1 MFVSKNEAQNFSYVI
16 GQTDLAHFE
25 SGDSVVT
32 VVESMLKRRD
42 VLKLTLGSVVSGLA
56 VSSTVRGSQAQTPPA
71 APPAPV
77 PPPAAPEAPG
87 IGGPDIPLGPS
98 VPFAPG
104 SVVDQARTLAKK
116 PFVPMSADLPA
127 PFKSLSGD
135 QYNAIHTRPA
145 GRIWG
150 SEQVGFAIEPLHR
163 GFLFTNPVDI
173 NLVAQG
179 AAQRLVYDAKLFDF
193 GAVALPAKLPDIGF
207 SGFRVL
213 VAQNPS
219 DSNDSRFMEVASF
232 QGANFFR
239 ALTQGQVPGLVSR
252 ALAVRLADPKGEDV
266 PIFRSLWI
274 EKPSLVANALIVHAV
289 IDSETM
295 TGAFRFTIRPGEAT
309 IIDTEAT
316 LFARAAV
323 DNFGLGTMS
332 ATHLLGFM
340 DHRKFDDYRPNVSE
354 VSGLQI
360 YTGAAEW
367 VWRPVTNR
375 DSLQI
380 STFIDN
386 KPRGFGLLIR
396 DRSFEDYSDED
407 QHWEKRPSLWIEP
420 LGEWGEGGV
429 QLIEIPSESE
439 ANDNILCFWRP
450 KQPLAAGSET
460 SFAYRQFWCWDPP
473 ERPNL
478 ARAMTSS
485 SGRGTGKRRRFFVD
499 FEGDIFVDP
508 DTSGEIMAN
517 LTTVGGTIAS
527 VRLFPSDD
535 KKSVRVLFELDPGND
550 SSSELRLVLEAQGK
564 RLSETW
570 LYRWT
575 SA

>member
-1 MFVSKNEAQNFSYVI
+1 M
-16 GQTDLAHFE
+16 
-25 SGDSVVT
+25 VT
-32 VVESMLKRRD
+32 GIESMLKRRD

-56 VSSTVRGSQAQTPPA
+56 VASSADPSQAQT
-71 APPAPV
+71 APV
-77 PPPAAPEAPG
+77 SPPPAAADAPG
-87 IGGPDIPLGPS
+87 IAGPDIALGAP

-104 SVVDQARTLAKK
+104 TVIEQARALSKK
-116 PFVPMSADLPA
+116 PFVPVAANLPD
-127 PFKSLSGD
+127 PFKTLSGD
-135 QYNAIHTRPA
+135 QYNSIRTVAA

-163 GFLFTNPVDI
+163 GFLFTNPVEI

-179 AAQRLVYDAKLFDF
+179 ESQRLPYNAKFFDYSSIS
-193 GAVALPAKLPDIGF
+193 LPPNLPDIGY

-213 VAQNPS
+213 AAQNPT
-219 DSNDSRFMEVASF
+219 DANDARFTEVASF

-266 PIFRSLWI
+266 PVFRSMWI

-289 IDSETM
+289 IDSETV

-309 IIDTEAT
+309 IIDTESI
-316 LFARAAV
+316 LFARATV

-340 DHRKFDDYRPNVSE
+340 DHRKFDDLRPNVSE
-354 VSGLQI
+354 ACGLQI
-360 YTGAAEW
+360 YTGAGEW

-380 STFIDN
+380 STFVDD

-396 DRSFEDYSDED
+396 DRSFEDYDDED

-420 LGEWGEGGV
+420 LGEWGQGGV

-473 ERPNL
+473 ERPSL
-478 ARAMTSS
+478 ARAMTSH
-485 SGRGTGKRRRFFVD
+485 SGRGAGKRRRFFVD
-499 FEGDIFVDP
+499 FQ
-508 DTSGEIMAN
+508 GEIFARIEAADDLKANVMAA
-517 LTTVGGTIAS
+517 GGKIAF
-527 VRLFPSDD
+527 VRIFPSDD

-550 SSSELRLVLEAQGK
+550 VSSELRLVLEAQGK
-564 RLSETW
+564 PVSETW
-570 LYRWT
+570 LYRWAST
-575 SA
+575 

>member
-1 MFVSKNEAQNFSYVI
+1 
-16 GQTDLAHFE
+16 
-25 SGDSVVT
+25 
-32 VVESMLKRRD
+32 MLKRRD

-56 VSSTVRGSQAQTPPA
+56 VASSAHLSQAQTVSETQTPPDPPSPPA
-71 APPAPV
+71 AIDPPGIAGSDIALGAPV
-77 PPPAAPEAPG
+77 
-87 IGGPDIPLGPS
+87 S
-98 VPFAPG
+98 FAPG
-104 SVVDQARTLAKK
+104 TVIEQARALAKK
-116 PFVPMSADLPA
+116 PFVPMAASLPD
-127 PFKSLSGD
+127 PFKTLSSD
-135 QYNAIHTRPA
+135 QYNSIRTLPA

-150 SEQVGFAIEPLHR
+150 NEQVGVAIEPLHR
-163 GFLFTNPVDI
+163 GFLFTNPVEI

-179 AAQRLVYDAKLFDF
+179 VSQRLVYDVKFFDF
-193 GAVALPAKLPDIGF
+193 SSISLPPKLPDIGY

-219 DSNDSRFMEVASF
+219 DANDARFTEVASF

-266 PIFRSLWI
+266 PIFRTMWI

-289 IDSETM
+289 IDSETV

-316 LFARAAV
+316 LFARASV

-340 DHRKFDDYRPNVSE
+340 DHRKFDDFRPNVSE
-354 VSGLQI
+354 VCGLQI
-360 YTGAAEW
+360 YTGAGEW

-375 DSLQI
+375 DNLQI
-380 STFIDN
+380 STFVDD

-396 DRSFEDYSDED
+396 DRSFEDYDDED

-420 LGEWGEGGV
+420 LGEWGQGGV

-473 ERPNL
+473 ERPSL
-478 ARAMTSS
+478 ARAMTSR
-485 SGRGTGKRRRFFVD
+485 SGRGAGKRRRFFVD
-499 FEGDIFVDP
+499 FEGEIFAKAE
-508 DTSGEIMAN
+508 TAGELKAN
-517 LTTVGGTIAS
+517 VTAAGGKIAF
-527 VRLFPSDD
+527 VRIFPSDD
-535 KKSVRVLFELDPGND
+535 KKSLKVFFELDPGND
-550 SSSELRLVLEAQGK
+550 LSSELRLVLEAQGK
-564 RLSETW
+564 PVSETW
-570 LYRWT
+570 LYRWA
-575 SA
+575 SS

>member
-1 MFVSKNEAQNFSYVI
+1 
-16 GQTDLAHFE
+16 
-25 SGDSVVT
+25 
-32 VVESMLKRRD
+32 
-42 VLKLTLGSVVSGLA
+42 
-56 VSSTVRGSQAQTPPA
+56 
-71 APPAPV
+71 
-77 PPPAAPEAPG
+77 
-87 IGGPDIPLGPS
+87 
-98 VPFAPG
+98 
-104 SVVDQARTLAKK
+104 
-116 PFVPMSADLPA
+116 
-127 PFKSLSGD
+127 
-135 QYNAIHTRPA
+135 
-145 GRIWG
+145 
-150 SEQVGFAIEPLHR
+150 
-163 GFLFTNPVDI
+163 
-173 NLVAQG
+173 
-179 AAQRLVYDAKLFDF
+179 
-193 GAVALPAKLPDIGF
+193 
-207 SGFRVL
+207 
-213 VAQNPS
+213 
-219 DSNDSRFMEVASF
+219 
-232 QGANFFR
+232 
-239 ALTQGQVPGLVSR
+239 
-252 ALAVRLADPKGEDV
+252 LAVRLADPKGEDV
-266 PIFRSLWI
+266 PIFRAVWI

-354 VSGLQI
+354 VCGLQI

-396 DRSFEDYSDED
+396 DRAFEDYDDED

-439 ANDNILCFWRP
+439 SNDNILCFWRP

-473 ERPNL
+473 ERPGL
-478 ARAMTSS
+478 ARAMTSR

-499 FEGDIFVDP
+499 FEGDIFASP
-508 DTSGEIMAN
+508 DAAGEIKAN
-517 LTTVGGTIAS
+517 VTAAGGTIAS
-527 VRLFPSDD
+527 VRLFPADD
-535 KKSVRVLFELDPGND
+535 KKSVKVLFELDPGND

-564 RLSETW
+564 AVSETW

-575 SA
+575 SS

>member
-1 MFVSKNEAQNFSYVI
+1 
-16 GQTDLAHFE
+16 
-25 SGDSVVT
+25 
-32 VVESMLKRRD
+32 MLKRRD

-56 VSSTVRGSQAQTPPA
+56 VASNPHLSQAQTA
-71 APPAPV
+71 SEAQAPPAP
-77 PPPAAPEAPG
+77 PPPAPIDAPG
-87 IGGPDIPLGPS
+87 IAGPDIALGAP

-104 SVVDQARTLAKK
+104 TVIEQARALAKK
-116 PFVPMSADLPA
+116 PFVPVAATLPDV
-127 PFKSLSGD
+127 FKTLSGD
-135 QYNAIHTRPA
+135 QYNSIRTVAA

-150 SEQVGFAIEPLHR
+150 NEPVGFAIEPLHR
-163 GFLFTNPVDI
+163 GFLFTNPVEI
-173 NLVAQG
+173 NLAAQG
-179 AAQRLVYDAKLFDF
+179 VSQRLPYNAKFFDYSSIS
-193 GAVALPAKLPDIGF
+193 LPQNLPDIGY

-213 VAQNPS
+213 AAQNPT
-219 DSNDSRFMEVASF
+219 DVNDARFTEVASF

-266 PIFRSLWI
+266 PVFRSMWI

-289 IDSETM
+289 IDSETV

-316 LFARAAV
+316 LFARSSV

-340 DHRKFDDYRPNVSE
+340 DHRKFDDFRPNVTE
-354 VSGLQI
+354 VCGLQI
-360 YTGAAEW
+360 YTGAGEW

-375 DSLQI
+375 DNLQI
-380 STFIDN
+380 STFVDD
-386 KPRGFGLLIR
+386 KPRGFGLLLR
-396 DRSFEDYSDED
+396 DRSFEDYDDED

-420 LGEWGEGGV
+420 LGEWGQGGV

-478 ARAMTSS
+478 ARAMTSR
-485 SGRGTGKRRRFFVD
+485 SGRGAGKRRRFFVD
-499 FEGDIFVDP
+499 FQ
-508 DTSGEIMAN
+508 GEIFARAEAADDLKAN
-517 LTTVGGTIAS
+517 VTAAGGKIAFA
-527 VRLFPSDD
+527 RLFRSED
-535 KKSVRVLFELDPGND
+535 KKSVHVLFELDPGND
-550 SSSELRLVLEAQGK
+550 LSSELRLVLEAQGK
-564 RLSETW
+564 PVSETW
-570 LYRWT
+570 LYRWV